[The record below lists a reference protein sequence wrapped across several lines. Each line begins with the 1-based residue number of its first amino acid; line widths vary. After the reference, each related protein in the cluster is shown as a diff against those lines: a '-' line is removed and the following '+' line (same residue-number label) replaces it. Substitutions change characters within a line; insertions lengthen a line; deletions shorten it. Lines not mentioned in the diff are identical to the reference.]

1 MNLYV
6 YYVEKVEWKWEWFFL
21 LQLGT
26 VVVFFFI
33 CLMPFRV
40 LTLWFILT
48 PDENLTDDPET
59 WFTAL
64 NFCRVMIYINSAI
77 NPILYNVMSSKFRA
91 AFLKALG
98 LTWNRKHLL
107 RHLSRQSTFNTTT
120 TSGTSSTS
128 TSMSSAA
135 SKARVAA
142 ALVAAGRT
150 GASPCNRKDVVF
162 IQQRTGSHPTI
173 HTNNKPMMQTYGRQA
188 SFAIHPI
195 FFPSNLLMLT
205 YNIGNSFLKCIT
217 RKASCW
223 K

>member
-1 MNLYV
+1 
-6 YYVEKVEWKWEWFFL
+6 
-21 LQLGT
+21 
-26 VVVFFFI
+26 
-33 CLMPFRV
+33 MPFRV

-48 PDENLTDDPET
+48 PDENLTDDPVT

-98 LTWNRKHLL
+98 LTWNRKYLL

-120 TSGTSSTS
+120 TSGTSSNS
-128 TSMSSAA
+128 TSMSSGA

-150 GASPCNRKDVVF
+150 GVSPCDRKDIVF
-162 IQQRTGSHPTI
+162 IQKRAGSHPTI
-173 HTNNKPMMQTYGRQA
+173 HTSNKPMMQTYGRQA
-188 SFAIHPI
+188 SLSMKFIDH
-195 FFPSNLLMLT
+195 FSDLSYQTSNKQ
-205 YNIGNSFLKCIT
+205 KCECE
-217 RKASCW
+217 KCA
-223 K
+223 